1 MKIRRSLGIKQKIVY
16 TAIIL
21 VILRVLYSVPVP
33 FVNSEYFK
41 DVLASND
48 SLGLL
53 NMLTGSGLSTLSVMT
68 IGITPFI
75 TASIVVQLL
84 SVVSPRLAR
93 LQHSAYTSDQ
103 KTYRKITYKAGV
115 ALAFLESVFMVCSFG
130 FSGMILENI
139 VFARI
144 TVALIWTLGSL
155 ASLGAAYYINERILW
170 NGRESGTSLI
180 IVMGILAAYP
190 YSAAGIL
197 SYAKQF
203 PLYVTVAVLILISA
217 LVFVLHSFS
226 IYMLKAGKTLSVSYS
241 RKIFYTTKVPGQ
253 DLTLKMLPGTV
264 IPLIFTS
271 SVFSFLSV
279 VFYRLPAFSGVF
291 NMSNWFDVSH
301 PGYSVGI
308 ILYVLLVT
316 GFTYYYNSI
325 SSSAEKISEDLKV
338 MGATVNG
345 YRPGTETVML
355 IRRKTK
361 YMLLIG
367 ALMLSFLA
375 LIPLFIGAVLHV
387 SGIKFIGSSLLIVC
401 SVMSEIRAEI
411 ASYRLGSIR
420 LRESSPAMFLKNGK
434 TV

>member
-16 TAIIL
+16 TAIVL
-21 VILRVLYSVPVP
+21 AILRILYSVPVP
-33 FVNSEYFK
+33 FVNSKYFE
-41 DVLASND
+41 DALASND

-53 NMLTGSGLSTLSVMT
+53 NMLTGSGLSSLSVMT
-68 IGITPFI
+68 IGITPYI

-103 KTYRKITYKAGV
+103 KTYRRITYKAGTAI
-115 ALAFLESVFMVCSFG
+115 ALLESVFMVCSFG
-130 FSGMILENI
+130 FSGMILDNTAL
-139 VFARI
+139 ARI
-144 TVALIWTLGSL
+144 TVAILWTLGSFVT
-155 ASLGAAYYINERILW
+155 LGAACYINERILR
-170 NGRESGTSLI
+170 NGREFGTSLI

-190 YSAAGIL
+190 YSTAGIF

-203 PLYVTVAVLILISA
+203 PLYVTVSILILISA
-217 LVFVLHSFS
+217 LVVILHGFS
-226 IYMLKAGKTLSVSYS
+226 IYMLKAGKSLPVSYS
-241 RKIFYTTKVPGQ
+241 RKMSNTMVKVPGQ

-271 SVFSFLSV
+271 TVFSFLSV
-279 VFYRLPAFSGVF
+279 IFYRLPAFSGVF
-291 NMSNWFDVSH
+291 NMSNWFDVYH

-367 ALMLSFLA
+367 ALMLSFLS
-375 LIPLFIGAVLHV
+375 LIPIFIGAVLHV

-411 ASYRLGSIR
+411 ASYRIGKIYSI
-420 LRESSPAMFLKNGK
+420 LKMHLKESKVS
-434 TV
+434 